1 MSILNNKLA
10 TLTADAKS
18 AAALVSSLS
27 DVSGTAREALI
38 PLCQRVVDR
47 LAAELN
53 SVATSAPARSP
64 AAAIKEHPT
73 QRYINGALDMTDGID
88 LALGVTSDLLH
99 LVFSECARLDDSA
112 SRVDSAMRAIER
124 YLDDVSRLNRT
135 LQADLRHLETLTEA
149 MERSHD

>member
-1 MSILNNKLA
+1 MSIPNKKLA
-10 TLTADAKS
+10 ILAADAKS

-38 PLCQRVVDR
+38 PACQSVVDR

-53 SVATSAPARSP
+53 SVAIAAPTRSP
-64 AAAIKEHPT
+64 AAATKEHPT
-73 QRYINGALDMTDGID
+73 RRYINGALDMTDGID

-99 LVFSECARLDDSA
+99 LAFSECDRLNDSA

-124 YLDDVSRLNRT
+124 YLDDVSQLNRT
-135 LQADLRHLETLTEA
+135 LQADLRHLESIAEA
-149 MERSHD
+149 QERSHD